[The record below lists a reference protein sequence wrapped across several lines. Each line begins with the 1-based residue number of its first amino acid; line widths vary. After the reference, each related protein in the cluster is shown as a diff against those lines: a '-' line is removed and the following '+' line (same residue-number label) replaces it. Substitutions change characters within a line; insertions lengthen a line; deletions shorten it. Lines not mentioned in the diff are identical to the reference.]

1 MVHDIRYTRVQR
13 NIIILNKPTARRT
26 HVRVIYSRKS
36 RVGALRGPLEINLRQ
51 RSTFFNT
58 QDFSITLSVVVP
70 TWISHTRFQKLAK
83 TIDIRSEN
91 VSKCSRP
98 PCSETASATRA
109 IRFVILTKTRVV
121 NNQLL
126 LTYYAKKK
134 KLYVWRLG
142 DGFFLST

>member
-83 TIDIRSEN
+83 TIDIRFRER
-91 VSKCSRP
+91 VQVQ
-98 PCSETASATRA
+98 SAA
-109 IRFVILTKTRVV
+109 LFGDRVR
-121 NNQLL
+121 NSCDSICYFNED
-126 LTYYAKKK
+126 A
-134 KLYVWRLG
+134 RC
-142 DGFFLST
+142 